1 MGRVARLLAGL
12 IVVAI
17 GGYLYSRQVQTLL
30 PGGPNS
36 TIAVVAVRNDL
47 IAIANAERRYWAT
60 NAKYASLDDLLS
72 NGDIQIPSRANYTYS
87 AEIRDSGFKIIA
99 IYSGPDPKASKRI
112 SVNETMALKTD

>member
-1 MGRVARLLAGL
+1 MGRSAGLLAGL

-17 GGYLYSRQVQTLL
+17 GGYFYNRQVQTLL

-60 NAKYASLDDLLS
+60 NAKYASLDDLQKD
-72 NGDIQIPSRANYTYS
+72 GDIQIPSRANYTYS
-87 AEIRDSGFKIIA
+87 VETSDSSFKIIA
-99 IYSGPDPKASKRI
+99 IYSGPDPNASKRI